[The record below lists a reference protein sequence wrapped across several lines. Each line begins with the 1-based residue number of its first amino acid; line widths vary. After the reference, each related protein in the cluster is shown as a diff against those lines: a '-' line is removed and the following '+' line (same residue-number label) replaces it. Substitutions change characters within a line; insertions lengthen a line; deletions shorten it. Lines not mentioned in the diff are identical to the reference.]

1 MNEILHAPGFL
12 GTSANFA
19 ADATLIFMIVTA
31 GLFTFGFSLARKESF
46 EAHKWIQ
53 SLGALL
59 NLIMV
64 LWLMVLP
71 FRDFIVRDQ
80 GGPREAIFYI
90 ITILHAL
97 TGFAATIFGIFVV
110 LRGHKLMPTFLRFNN
125 YKPYMRAA
133 YGLYMAATAFG
144 IVVYLVWF
152 VVTAT
157 PPTYG

>member
-19 ADATLIFMIVTA
+19 ADATLIFMIFTA
-31 GLFTFGFSLARKESF
+31 SLFSVGFYLARREKF
-46 EAHKWIQ
+46 EAHKWLQ
-53 SLGALL
+53 SLGTLL

-64 LWLMVLP
+64 LWLMILP
-71 FRDFIVRDQ
+71 FRDFVVRDS
-80 GGPREAIFYI
+80 GGPREGIFYI

-97 TGFAATIFGIFVV
+97 TGFSATIFGLFVV
-110 LRGHKLMPTFLRFNN
+110 LRGHKLMPKFLQFNN

-133 YGLYMAATAFG
+133 YGLYIAATLLG
-144 IVVYLVWF
+144 VCVYFVWF
-152 VVTAT
+152 VVTAL